1 MIKPVA
7 GFPIVMRIQVLPAT
21 RDQLIVTH
29 SRKVRDLPAVRASKG
44 FSRVTASRRRL
55 SDQSD
60 FLRLDPFHFFML
72 PFLSN
77 SLLELCQ
84 LIFFKHDADRASPI
98 CTDESPDGR

>member
-44 FSRVTASRRRL
+44 FSRVTASGRRL